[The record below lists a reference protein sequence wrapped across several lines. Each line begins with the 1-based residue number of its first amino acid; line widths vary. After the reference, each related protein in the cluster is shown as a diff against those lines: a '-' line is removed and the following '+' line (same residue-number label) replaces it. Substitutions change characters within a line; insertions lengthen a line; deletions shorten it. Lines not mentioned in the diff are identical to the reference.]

1 MFFSYF
7 VFSLSNNSLIDARP
21 DGETVKYCFAEVDD
35 TKSDNEET
43 KAHFRKIKWFKIG
56 LLLLKG
62 QTYDALEDHFEKLFL
77 EDPDTDFSSEVIKM
91 WLKTEDASWDS
102 LYRNFEFAYPDI
114 AKKIKGNN
122 HTNPN
127 NYYVRKM

>member
-1 MFFSYF
+1 M
-7 VFSLSNNSLIDARP
+7 
-21 DGETVKYCFAEVDD
+21 
-35 TKSDNEET
+35 
-43 KAHFRKIKWFKIG
+43 
-56 LLLLKG
+56 LKG

-77 EDPDTDFSSEVIKM
+77 EDPDTDFSSEVIEM

-102 LYRNFEFAYPDI
+102 LYRNIEFAYPDI

-127 NYYVRKM
+127 NYYVESAESKYTYPCFYTECINCMMKNPDNQ